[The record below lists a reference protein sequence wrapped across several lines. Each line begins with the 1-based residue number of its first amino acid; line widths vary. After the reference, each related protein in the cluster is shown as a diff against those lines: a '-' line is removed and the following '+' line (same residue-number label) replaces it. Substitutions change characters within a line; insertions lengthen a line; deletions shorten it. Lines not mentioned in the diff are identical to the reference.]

1 MIKLINVN
9 KYYQSGQ
16 GKYHALR
23 DINLTLPDK
32 GMCFIVGKSGS
43 GKSTLLNVIGG
54 VDSYDSGELYIDNL
68 NTKSFNKND
77 YNSYRNTY
85 IGFIFQEF
93 NVIKSL
99 TIYDN
104 IALSLQLLQKN
115 IKEEHENIMKI
126 IDTVG
131 LTGKENRRMNEISGG
146 ERQRVAVARAL
157 IKDPKVIIAD
167 EPTGNL
173 DSKNRDIVMDLLK
186 ELSKDR
192 LVIIV
197 THDKHLSKKYAD
209 REIKIKDGAITS
221 DINFTNINNLEESSN
236 ESSNTIIEPIQ
247 PKLSVSLD
255 LSWKSFL
262 LHKVRFIFI
271 IVLFTISLTFAGIV
285 INLFF
290 ANPSKEYADYQLKY
304 GSLTLDMS
312 QNYTNSGITNN
323 SAFFLYELSELKN
336 DFASING
343 GNNDLE
349 AYTYMKFNFPI
360 DRYSTYEGEFYLKNV
375 RNIITYTEDNFTF
388 SEETILNQT
397 NICYITDY
405 LAQALIEHKYLGNY
419 SQPRQLL
426 GKTLTFPGYY
436 ANLYIEKIIDTNYEE
451 FINAD
456 MSDSKVYGAFQDNL
470 EYYSAIF
477 MKKEKYDNTI
487 TPTNI
492 PYFFDNVI
500 FSSNGTK
507 GFIENVKYLP
517 YSSSFTIEAGGKI
530 PEKPKP
536 GEQLQIA
543 VSRGFV
549 KECFK
554 KGLPLGSTLS
564 ITGVTRIPSS
574 TSAIVTGIVA
584 TDECIIYT
592 PATYE
597 SELYSNILS
606 SAFKE
611 GGFLL
616 LRTSN
621 DPNISAEAFDKVMN
635 NITTN
640 LSINNVSFAKLKL
653 VKDFINNNLFFF
665 AGLFFVF
672 CLFSILMIF
681 NFIII
686 NIKNSTRDIGIYMS
700 LGMSGF
706 KIAMI
711 YMFQVLIISL
721 ISSIVSM
728 IFTGAFLIIL
738 DAIFN
743 AQTLIHFSVIKMTF
757 LGIVGIIGIA
767 FITPAVAIIAPLFD
781 LSKKKPIDVIKES

>member
-1 MIKLINVN
+1 MIKLININ

-16 GKYHALR
+16 GKYHALK

-68 NTKSFNKND
+68 STKSFNKND

-104 IALSLQLLQKN
+104 IALSLQLLRKD
-115 IKEEHENIMKI
+115 IKEEHENIMNI
-126 IDTVG
+126 INVVG
-131 LTGKENRRMNEISGG
+131 LAGKEHRRMNEISGG

-157 IKDPKVIIAD
+157 IKNPKVIIAD

-173 DSKNRDIVMDLLK
+173 DSKNRDIIMDLLK
-186 ELSKDR
+186 ELSKER

-197 THDKHLSKKYAD
+197 THDKHLSSKYAD

-221 DINFTNINNLEESSN
+221 DISFNEDTIIDEKSNYELE
-236 ESSNTIIEPIQ
+236 IEPIQ
-247 PKLSVSLD
+247 PKLNVSFS

-262 LHKVRFIFI
+262 LHKIRFIFI

-304 GSLTLDMS
+304 GSLTLDLS

-323 SAFFLYELSELKN
+323 SAFFQYELTELRN
-336 DFASING
+336 EFSDVNN

-349 AYTYMKFNFPI
+349 CYTYMEFNFPI
-360 DRYSTYEGEFYLKNV
+360 DKFSSYEGNFYLNKV
-375 RNIITYTEDNFTF
+375 KNIITFTEDNFTF
-388 SEETILNQT
+388 SDETVLDDANT
-397 NICYITDY
+397 CYITDY
-405 LAQALIEHKYLGNY
+405 LAQSLIEHQYLYY
-419 SQPRQLL
+419 STQRQLL
-426 GKTLTFPGYY
+426 GKVLNFEGFN
-436 ANLYIEKIIDTNYEE
+436 ANLRIEKIIDTNYEE
-451 FINAD
+451 FVNAD
-456 MSDSKVYGAFQDNL
+456 MNDSKVYGAFQDNL

-477 MKKEKYDNTI
+477 VKKEKYDSLI
-487 TPTNI
+487 KSSNI
-492 PYFFDNVI
+492 PYFYDNVI
-500 FSSNGTK
+500 YNANGVK
-507 GFIENVKYLP
+507 GFANDVKYAP
-517 YSSSFTIEAGGKI
+517 YSSSYSIESGKI

-543 VSRGFV
+543 VSSGFI
-549 KECFK
+549 EAYFK
-554 KGLPLGSTLS
+554 NGLSLGSTLTV
-564 ITGVTRIPSS
+564 TGVTRIPFS
-574 TSAIVTGIVA
+574 TSGIVTGIVSS
-584 TDECIIYT
+584 DECVVYT

-597 SELYSNILS
+597 SDLYNSLLS
-606 SAFKE
+606 STYKE

-616 LRTSN
+616 LKTSN
-621 DPNISAEAFDKVMN
+621 NPNISAEAFDIVMN
-635 NITTN
+635 NITSN
-640 LSINNVSFAKLKL
+640 LSINNISFAKLKL

-706 KIAMI
+706 KISMI

-721 ISSIVSM
+721 ISSIVSL
-728 IFTGAFLIIL
+728 IFTGAFLIVL
-738 DAIFN
+738 DIIFN
-743 AQTLIHFSVIKMTF
+743 AQTLIHFSIIKMTF
-757 LGIVGIIGIA
+757 LGIIGIIGIA
-767 FITPAVAIIAPLFD
+767 FITPTIAIMAPLFN

>member
-23 DINLTLPDK
+23 DINLVLPDK

-68 NTKSFNKND
+68 NTKDFNKYD

-99 TIYDN
+99 TVYDN
-104 IALSLQLLQKN
+104 VALSLQLLQKD
-115 IKEEHENIMKI
+115 IKNEHEKIMTI
-126 IDTVG
+126 IETVG
-131 LTGKENRRMNEISGG
+131 LSGKEHRRMNEISGG

-157 IKDPKVIIAD
+157 VKDPKVIIAD

-186 ELSKDR
+186 TLSKDR

-197 THDKHLSKKYAD
+197 THDKHLSSKYAD

-221 DINFTNINNLEESSN
+221 DKIFNEDSIVEES
-236 ESSNTIIEPIQ
+236 EKDLIIQPIQ
-247 PKLSVSLD
+247 PKLKVSLD
-255 LSWKSFL
+255 LSWKSFI

-271 IVLFTISLTFAGIV
+271 IALFTISLTFAGIV

-304 GSLTLDMS
+304 GSLTLDLS
-312 QNYTNSGITNN
+312 QNYTSSGITNN
-323 SAFFLYELSELKN
+323 SAFFLFELSELKN
-336 DFASING
+336 DFASVNNG
-343 GNNDLE
+343 ENDLE
-349 AYTYMKFNFPI
+349 CYTYMKFNFPI
-360 DRYSTYEGEFYLKNV
+360 DGTSKYEGDFYTNKVN
-375 RNIITYTEDNFTF
+375 NIISYTEDNFSF
-388 SEETILNQT
+388 SEETILNYT
-397 NICYITDY
+397 NVCYITDY
-405 LAQALIEHKYLGNY
+405 LAQALIEHQYLGNL

-426 GKTLTFPGYY
+426 GKTLSFPGFY
-436 ANLYIEKIIDTNYEE
+436 ASLYIEKIIDTNYEE

-470 EYYSAIF
+470 EYYSSIF
-477 MKKEKYDNTI
+477 MKKDKYDNI
-487 TPTNI
+487 IKSSNI
-492 PYFFDNVI
+492 PYFYDNVI
-500 FSSNGTK
+500 YSSNGIK
-507 GFIENVKYLP
+507 GFAENVKYMP
-517 YSSSFTIEAGGKI
+517 YSTSFPISSGKL

-543 VSRGFV
+543 VSKGFINNY
-549 KECFK
+549 FK

-564 ITGVTRIPSS
+564 ITGVTRIPTS
-574 TSAIVTGIVA
+574 TSALVVGVVDTE
-584 TDECIIYT
+584 ECIIYT

-597 SELYSNILS
+597 SELFNNLLS
-606 SAFKE
+606 SSFKE

-616 LRTSN
+616 LKTSN
-621 DPNISAEAFDKVMN
+621 NPTISAEAFDIVMN
-635 NITTN
+635 NISSN

-706 KIAMI
+706 KISMI

-721 ISSIVSM
+721 ISSIVSL
-728 IFTGAFLIIL
+728 IFTGAFLIVL
-738 DAIFN
+738 DIIFN
-743 AQTLIHFSVIKMTF
+743 AQTLIHFSIIKMTF
-757 LGIVGIIGIA
+757 LGIIGIIGIA
-767 FITPAVAIIAPLFD
+767 FITPTIAIMAPLFN